1 MIRILIVGLAC
12 IVGVAVVWL
21 FVPTAQFAPASTN
34 ATESATSSK
43 TVGSP
48 GISPEKRRT
57 RAEQLVG
64 DSLIY
69 ISRDE
74 KRSVGWFRQQDEHVL
89 ERAMDE
95 CYLLTDPDLYLQHVE
110 ELADDVDIANVE
122 TDPASVIE
130 KFRPT
135 FTQLSSCANARI
147 VYGELH

>member
-1 MIRILIVGLAC
+1 MIRILIVGFAC
-12 IVGVAVVWL
+12 ILGATVVWL

-34 ATESATSSK
+34 ATESASSSR
-43 TVGSP
+43 TVGTP

-64 DSLIY
+64 DSLRY
-69 ISRDE
+69 ISKDE
-74 KRSVGWFRQQDEHVL
+74 KRSVGWFRKLDEQVL

-95 CYLLTDPDLYLQHVE
+95 CYLLTDPDLYLQHVG
-110 ELADDVDIANVE
+110 ELADDVDMANVE
-122 TDPASVIE
+122 TDPALVIE

-135 FTQLSSCANARI
+135 FTQLASCANARI